1 MRVTSW
7 VPLGLGAV
15 TFVCGLTLLIGALA
29 RRQEQTG
36 RLSRLLRA
44 GAIPAGVPVV
54 VAAVGAAAVIAMAT
68 VLTLVAASVTG
79 LLAVTA
85 ALATGRRRHR

>member
-15 TFVCGLTLLIGALA
+15 AFACGLTLLIGALG

-36 RLSRLLRA
+36 RPSRLLRA
-44 GAIPAGVPVV
+44 GAVPAGVPVV
-54 VAAVGAAAVIAMAT
+54 VAAVGAGAVIAVAT
-68 VLTLVAASVTG
+68 VSTLVAASATG
-79 LLAVTA
+79 LLAAAA